1 MEKVEKKTY
10 EIDYDFLAEME
21 KEDEDVKKVYNVI
34 NKDLIEQEELKKME
48 EIKKNA
54 DGVNDFK
61 FEALK
66 DIISEGNWCLS
77 LNLQMIK

>member
-34 NKDLIEQEELKKME
+34 NKDLIEKEELKKME

-66 DIISEGNWCLS
+66 DIISEENWCLS

>member
-34 NKDLIEQEELKKME
+34 NKDLIEKEELKKME

-54 DGVNDFK
+54 DGINDFK

-66 DIISEGNWCLS
+66 DIISEEN
-77 LNLQMIK
+77 

>member
-34 NKDLIEQEELKKME
+34 NKDLIEKEELKKME
-48 EIKKNA
+48 EIKKSAN
-54 DGVNDFK
+54 GVDDFK

-66 DIISEGNWCLS
+66 DIISEGN
-77 LNLQMIK
+77 

>member
-10 EIDYDFLAEME
+10 EIDYNFLAEME

-34 NKDLIEQEELKKME
+34 NKDLIEKEELKKME

-66 DIISEGNWCLS
+66 DIISEGN
-77 LNLQMIK
+77 

>member
-34 NKDLIEQEELKKME
+34 NKDLIEQEELKKIE
-48 EIKKNA
+48 KIKKNA
-54 DGVNDFK
+54 DGINDFK

-66 DIISEGNWCLS
+66 DIISEDN
-77 LNLQMIK
+77 

>member
-34 NKDLIEQEELKKME
+34 NKDLIEKEELKKME

-66 DIISEGNWCLS
+66 DIISEEN
-77 LNLQMIK
+77 

>member
-10 EIDYDFLAEME
+10 EIDYDFLVEME

-54 DGVNDFK
+54 DGINDFK

-66 DIISEGNWCLS
+66 DIISEDN
-77 LNLQMIK
+77 

>member
-21 KEDEDVKKVYNVI
+21 KEDEDVKKVYNII

-54 DGVNDFK
+54 DGINDFK

-66 DIISEGNWCLS
+66 DIISEDN
-77 LNLQMIK
+77 

>member
-1 MEKVEKKTY
+1 MDIKVKIASLQSENSSLLGD
-10 EIDYDFLAEME
+10 IDRINADIQQ
-21 KEDEDVKKVYNVI
+21 KNQKVDQINADI
-34 NKDLIEQEELKKME
+34 ASNKDLIEKEELKKME

-66 DIISEGNWCLS
+66 DIISEEN
-77 LNLQMIK
+77 

>member
-21 KEDEDVKKVYNVI
+21 KEDEDIKKVYNVI
-34 NKDLIEQEELKKME
+34 NKDLIEKEELKKME

-66 DIISEGNWCLS
+66 DIISEEN
-77 LNLQMIK
+77 

>member
-10 EIDYDFLAEME
+10 EIDYDLLAEME
-21 KEDEDVKKVYNVI
+21 KEDEDVKKVYNII

-54 DGVNDFK
+54 DGINDFK

-66 DIISEGNWCLS
+66 DIISEDN
-77 LNLQMIK
+77 

>member
-21 KEDEDVKKVYNVI
+21 KEDEDIKKVYNVI
-34 NKDLIEQEELKKME
+34 NKDLIEKEELKKME

-66 DIISEGNWCLS
+66 DIISEDN
-77 LNLQMIK
+77 

>member
-66 DIISEGNWCLS
+66 DIISEGN
-77 LNLQMIK
+77 

>member
-34 NKDLIEQEELKKME
+34 NKDLIEKEELKKME

-66 DIISEGNWCLS
+66 DIISEGN
-77 LNLQMIK
+77 

>member
-34 NKDLIEQEELKKME
+34 NRDLIEKEEKCR
-48 EIKKNA
+48 
-54 DGVNDFK
+54 
-61 FEALK
+61 
-66 DIISEGNWCLS
+66 WC
-77 LNLQMIK
+77 K